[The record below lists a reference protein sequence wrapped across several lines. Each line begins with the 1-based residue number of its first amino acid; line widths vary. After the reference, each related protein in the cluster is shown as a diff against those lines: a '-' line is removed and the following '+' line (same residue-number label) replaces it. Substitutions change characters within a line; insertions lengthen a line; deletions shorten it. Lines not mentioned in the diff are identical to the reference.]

1 MPSSDEDQ
9 PPAPVQMV
17 AKPANLLMASDPDG
31 CEQLNVR
38 VAPSTT
44 KANRAAN
51 RPRRTTKPNPQVF
64 GPDWQ
69 S

>member
-31 CEQLNVR
+31 CEQLKRR
-38 VAPSTT
+38 VNGEDAMTT
-44 KANRAAN
+44 MVVVLAK
-51 RPRRTTKPNPQVF
+51 TEEQGSCVHKK
-64 GPDWQ
+64 
-69 S
+69 